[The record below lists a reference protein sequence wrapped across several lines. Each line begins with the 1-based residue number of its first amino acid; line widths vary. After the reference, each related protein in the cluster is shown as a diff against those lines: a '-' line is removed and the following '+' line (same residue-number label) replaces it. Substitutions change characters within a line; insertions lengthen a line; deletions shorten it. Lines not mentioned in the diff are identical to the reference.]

1 MNTRSYIR
9 QNITSVSILIFTI
22 IFIVIQFAEP
32 NFLYNKG
39 KLRQFGIGTKQ
50 KTILPIWLLSM
61 ILAIFSYLF
70 VMYYLTYPKFKY

>member
-1 MNTRSYIR
+1 MNIRSYIR
-9 QNITSVSILIFTI
+9 QNITSVSILVFTI

-70 VMYYLTYPKFKY
+70 VLYYLTYPKFY

>member
-9 QNITSVSILIFTI
+9 QNITSVSILVFTI
-22 IFIVIQFAEP
+22 IFIIIQFAEP

-70 VMYYLTYPKFKY
+70 VLYYLTYPKFY

>member
-9 QNITSVSILIFTI
+9 QNITSVSILVFTI

-70 VMYYLTYPKFKY
+70 VMYYLTYPKFY

>member
-1 MNTRSYIR
+1 MNIRSYIR
-9 QNITSVSILIFTI
+9 QNITSVSILVFTI

-50 KTILPIWLLSM
+50 KTIFPIWLLSM

-70 VMYYLTYPKFKY
+70 VLYYLTYPKFY

>member
-9 QNITSVSILIFTI
+9 QNITSVSILVFTI

-61 ILAIFSYLF
+61 VLAIFSYLF
-70 VMYYLTYPKFKY
+70 VMYYLTYPKFY

>member
-1 MNTRSYIR
+1 MNIRSYIR
-9 QNITSVSILIFTI
+9 QNITSVSIFFFTI

-70 VMYYLTYPKFKY
+70 VMYYLTYPKFY

>member
-9 QNITSVSILIFTI
+9 QNITSVSILVFTI

-50 KTILPIWLLSM
+50 KTILPIWLLSI

-70 VMYYLTYPKFKY
+70 VMYYLTYPKFY

>member
-70 VMYYLTYPKFKY
+70 VLYYLTYPKFY

>member
-9 QNITSVSILIFTI
+9 QNITSVSILVFTI
-22 IFIVIQFAEP
+22 IFIAIQFAEP

-61 ILAIFSYLF
+61 ILGIFSYLF
-70 VMYYLTYPKFKY
+70 VLYYLTYPKFY

>member
-70 VMYYLTYPKFKY
+70 VMYYLTYPKFY

>member
-9 QNITSVSILIFTI
+9 QNITSVSILVFTI
-22 IFIVIQFAEP
+22 MFIVIQFAEP

-70 VMYYLTYPKFKY
+70 VLYYLTYPKFY

>member
-9 QNITSVSILIFTI
+9 QNITSVSILVFTI

-70 VMYYLTYPKFKY
+70 VLYYLTYPKFY

>member
-39 KLRQFGIGTKQ
+39 KLRHFGIGTKQ

-70 VMYYLTYPKFKY
+70 VMYYLTYPKFY

>member
-1 MNTRSYIR
+1 MNIRSYIR
-9 QNITSVSILIFTI
+9 QNITSVSILVFTI

-70 VMYYLTYPKFKY
+70 VMYYLTYPKFY